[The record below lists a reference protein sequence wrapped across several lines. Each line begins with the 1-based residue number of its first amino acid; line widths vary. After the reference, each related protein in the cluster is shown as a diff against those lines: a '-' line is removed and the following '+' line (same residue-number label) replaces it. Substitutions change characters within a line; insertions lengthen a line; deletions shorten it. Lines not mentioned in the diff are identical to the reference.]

1 MKKYILYSIL
11 CTLFGL
17 VACEDEVDPPKLTV
31 SDIELLVPA
40 NNTTFDLDKTLNI
53 VFAWEEAFLV
63 DQYEL
68 EFSAKEDMSD
78 PVILPVN
85 RTPHLVTSSD
95 MNDIAAQIGI
105 ASGYTGKVYW
115 TVRSVKPSQ
124 PSVAAVRSIDVTR
137 LLAQPLLPGK
147 GSTIEL
153 DYENPNT
160 EIKFTWEPMPDA
172 NYELIISTNAD
183 LSDPVIT
190 KTTNAT
196 SETITHQMLQ
206 DVINNSANGL
216 KRYKANTFYWNVKA
230 GDKVMAKPSWTL
242 KVYGMKVFTDV
253 RGSESITYQVS
264 VIPYGDKELIWM
276 AENLRTTKLVDGTDL
291 VYDQAKGQESW
302 NSQYFPAEV
311 AKVSASTLVPEPI
324 RKHAGIYYR
333 LNMIG
338 NNSSTLQWP
347 GLLVPSGWK
356 VPAEQDFKDLAAAS
370 LLISANYLEPL
381 RHIDGY
387 PSLLIGDKKLNKDLM
402 NKWKMNMV
410 PCGTNRTANPGSYY
424 LIDFA
429 ALDNLHMVYATT
441 STSQCV
447 TLEINSSTA
456 KGGARA
462 IGWGYNSPIT
472 VRLMYTGDD

>member
-124 PSVAAVRSIDVTR
+124 PSAAAVRSIDVTR

-206 DVINNSANGL
+206 DVINNPANGL

-276 AENLRTTKLVDGTDL
+276 AENLRATKLADGTDL
-291 VYDQAKGQESW
+291 VYDQTKGQESW
-302 NSQYFPAEV
+302 NTQYFPADA
-311 AKVSASTLVPEPI
+311 AKAGSSTLVPEGI
-324 RKHAGIYYR
+324 RKHAGMYYR
-333 LNMIG
+333 VNMIG
-338 NNSSTLQWP
+338 NNSSTVQWP
-347 GLLVPSGWK
+347 SLLAPTGWK
-356 VPAEQDFKDLAAAS
+356 VPTELEYKDLAAAS
-370 LLISANYLEPL
+370 LLVSPNWESV
-381 RHIDGY
+381 RHMDGY
-387 PSLLIGDKKLNKDLM
+387 PALLVSGKKLNKELM
-402 NKWKMNMV
+402 NKWNMNMV
-410 PCGTNRTANPGSYY
+410 PCGTNRIASPGSYY
-424 LIDFA
+424 VSEFA
-429 ALDNLHMVYATT
+429 SLDNAHMIYAIA
-441 STSQCV
+441 SVSQCV
-447 TLEINSSTA
+447 TLELNGA
-456 KGGARA
+456 ADGGARA
-462 IGWGYNSPIT
+462 IALGYNAPVA